1 MLLSVFLILICLS
14 PTAGF
19 GSWARLRFD
28 TVCRQFYSRTS
39 RSQAPYASY
48 LRNGKDASP
57 PRLPLLQLLLLSLL
71 HAAGVFLDRI
81 ASFES

>member
-1 MLLSVFLILICLS
+1 MQPVLFWNQSKPV
-14 PTAGF
+14 
-19 GSWARLRFD
+19 
-28 TVCRQFYSRTS
+28 
-39 RSQAPYASY
+39 ASY
-48 LRNGKDASP
+48 LRNGKDLSP